1 MKTLN
6 GIKRQKEIMQEHKK
20 YQGEIA
26 IIDKFLTTIL
36 SKNSKTPLI
45 GEFIKNYIAVNYPK
59 WHKISEAHIYEL
71 AGFSENSDNP
81 ELYDKGKDCVFK
93 TIGYCVNEELN

>member
-6 GIKRQKEIMQEHKK
+6 GIDRQKEIMLEHKK
-20 YQGEIA
+20 YQQEIA

-59 WHKISEAHIYEL
+59 WYEISQVHINEL
-71 AGFSENSDNP
+71 AGYSENSNNP
-81 ELYDKGKDCVFK
+81 ELYDKGKNCVYK
-93 TIGYCVNEELN
+93 TIGYCVNEELS

>member
-6 GIKRQKEIMQEHKK
+6 GIDRQNEIMREHKK

-36 SKNSKTPLI
+36 SKDSKIPLI
-45 GEFIKNYIAVNYPK
+45 GEFIKKYIAVNYPK
-59 WHKISEAHIYEL
+59 WYEISQVHINEL
-71 AGFSENSDNP
+71 AGYSENSNDP
-81 ELYDKGKDCVFK
+81 ELYDKGKDCVYK
-93 TIGYCVNEELN
+93 TIGYCVNEELS